1 MPPDLA
7 AVIVTHNSA
16 HVVGNLLDSL
26 PAAFGPLSADV
37 IVVDNDST
45 DDSVN
50 VVLAR
55 GDCRIVRSANIG
67 YAGGINL
74 GVRQS
79 PDAPAILILNPD
91 VVLHANSVPPLLA
104 ALSQP
109 GVGIVAPQVRSEHGG
124 LELSLRREPT
134 ILRALGLTRRNCQSS
149 VSTWPNSPLTRARGR
164 WTGPWARYWP
174 CHVPAST
181 GWVAG
186 TSPIF
191 CIQKKS
197 TSHCGPA
204 NAGLVTW
211 YEPKAVATH
220 IGGQSGRNETTHTMQ
235 IVNRVRLYRRR
246 HRVFASWCYYTL
258 ALASELSRIPRGHA
272 ESRAAVLALL
282 KPTRRPSSCAAQIAW
297 CRDDRIE
304 SDSVADPRPSPEG
317 PTPPSRCWSTRRG
330 WTLLPRSAFSCSR

>member
-45 DDSVN
+45 DDTVN

-134 ILRALGLTRRNCQSS
+134 ILRALGLTKTKLPVFSEYVAELAAYESPRPVDWAIGAVLAMSRTCFDALGGWDESYFLYS
-149 VSTWPNSPLTRARGR
+149 EEVDVSLRARD
-164 WTGPWARYWP
+164 
-174 CHVPAST
+174 
-181 GWVAG
+181 
-186 TSPIF
+186 
-191 CIQKKS
+191 
-197 TSHCGPA
+197 
-204 NAGLVTW
+204 AGLVTW

-246 HRVFASWCYYTL
+246 HRGFASWCYYTL

-282 KPTRRPSSCAAQIAW
+282 KPTRRPSCLRCS
-297 CRDDRIE
+297 DRL
-304 SDSVADPRPSPEG
+304 VPR
-317 PTPPSRCWSTRRG
+317 
-330 WTLLPRSAFSCSR
+330 